1 MNEFFK
7 YKNGFNSQKQQFL
20 LYNNLHLSPFFQKFK
35 HWCFHHRLQYPKP
48 RFWILSVGLILMVW
62 FYFSLPKP
70 LFRTSYSTIIEDRK
84 GNFLSARIASDFQW
98 RFPLSDSVPR
108 KFNESIRCFEDEY
121 FRYHVGINPVSLG
134 RAFWQNIKNNK
145 VISGG
150 STLSMQVVRLCREP
164 KGRNIFIK
172 IYEMILAVRLEMA
185 YSKDEIMN
193 LYASHAPFGGN
204 VVGLEAASWRY
215 YNRPANRLSWGETA
229 ALAVLPN
236 SPALVFPG
244 KNHAIFLKKRN
255 RLLDKLY
262 RLKIIDFTTCEL
274 AKSEPMPGRPQLL
287 PHLASHL
294 LDKAVIDGYSG
305 KRVTTTI
312 DIKTQQFATNVATKF
327 VRYYAQ
333 NYINNVAVLVLDTK
347 TGEVLAYVGNVDIPG
362 RKTAQYVDNV
372 FSKRS
377 SGSILK
383 PFLYAGMLNE
393 GELLQKSL
401 VSDIPTRIG
410 GYAPENFEKSYAG
423 AVPASLALA
432 HSLNIP
438 AVRELEQYGVERF
451 HNLLQNIGFTTIN
464 QMPAYYGLSLI
475 LGGAEVSLYETTS
488 IYASMG
494 RSLLSYANNYG
505 KYRSNDYR
513 MAHYLPDQVKQKP
526 EFIDHSKLSAGAIW
540 CTLDALATVNR
551 SWGEIG
557 WEYFAST
564 HKIAWKTGTSFGS
577 RDAWSVGVTPQYT
590 VGVWVG
596 NSTGEGRPGL
606 TGVTHA
612 SPIMFEIF
620 KYLNPTMWFE
630 EPRSD
635 MEKISVCTLS
645 GFRATD
651 NCNAE
656 KQFVPKQGVKVK
668 ACPFHQSVF
677 LDATES
683 YRVTS
688 QCYPV
693 GQMHIVPWFVLPPS
707 QEYFYRKFHPEYMPL
722 PPYKAGCLPIKEHVL
737 DIMEPDNNSGI
748 YIPQS
753 IDGEQSMLIFEAVHR
768 NPSAIL
774 FWHIDNDYI
783 TETKGIHKI
792 EVSPAVG
799 IHILTVEDE
808 DGNMMKRRF
817 KILGK

>member
-1 MNEFFK
+1 M
-7 YKNGFNSQKQQFL
+7 
-20 LYNNLHLSPFFQKFK
+20 LSAALVF
-35 HWCFHHRLQYPKP
+35 
-48 RFWILSVGLILMVW
+48 IIW

-70 LFRTSYSTIIEDRK
+70 LFKTSYSTIIEDRK
-84 GNFLSARIASDFQW
+84 GNFLSARIAPDFQW
-98 RFPLSDSVPR
+98 RFPLSDSVPE
-108 KFNESIRCFEDEY
+108 KFSESIRCFEDEY
-121 FRYHVGINPVSLG
+121 FRYHIGINPVSMV
-134 RAFWQNIKNNK
+134 RAFWQNIRYRK

-150 STLSMQVVRLCREP
+150 STLSMQVVRLSREA
-164 KGRNIFIK
+164 RSRTILTK

-193 LYASHAPFGGN
+193 FYASHAPFGGN

-236 SPALVFPG
+236 APALVFPG

-274 AKSEPMPGRPQLL
+274 AKSEALPGRPQVL
-287 PHLASHL
+287 PHLAPHL
-294 LDKAVIDGYSG
+294 LGKAMNDGYSG

-327 VRYYAQ
+327 VCYYAQ

-347 TGEVLAYVGNVDIPG
+347 TGEVLAYIGNVDIPS

-372 FSKRS
+372 ISNRS

-393 GELLQKSL
+393 GELLPNSL

-423 AVPASLALA
+423 AVPAGLALA

-451 HNLLQNIGFTTIN
+451 HNLLQNIGFKTIN

-488 IYASMG
+488 IYASVG
-494 RSLLSYANNYG
+494 RSLLSYAENYG

-513 MAHYLPDQVKQKP
+513 MAHYLPDKKKQKP
-526 EFIDHSKLSAGAIW
+526 EFLDHSKLSAGAIW
-540 CTLDALATVNR
+540 STVDALATVNR

-596 NSTGEGRPGL
+596 NSNGEGRPGL
-606 TGVTHA
+606 TGITHA

-620 KYLNPTMWFE
+620 KYLNPTTWFE

-635 MEKISVCTLS
+635 MERISVCSQS

-651 NCNAE
+651 YCDSE
-656 KQFVPKQGVKVK
+656 MQYVPKQGVKVK

-677 LDATES
+677 LDANET

-707 QEYFYRKFHPEYMPL
+707 QEYFFRKLHPEYLPL
-722 PPYKAGCLPIKEHVL
+722 PPYRTDCLALKEQAL
-737 DIMEPDNNSGI
+737 DILEPDNNSGF
-748 YIPQS
+748 YIPKS
-753 IDGEQSMLIFEAVHR
+753 IDGELSMLIFEAVHR
-768 NPSAIL
+768 NPKAIL
-774 FWHIDNDYI
+774 FWHIDSDYI
-783 TETKGIHKI
+783 TETKGTHKI
-792 EVSPAVG
+792 EVSPSVG
-799 IHILTVEDE
+799 VHVLTVEDE
-808 DGNMMKRRF
+808 NGNMVKRRF